1 MFWLAVC
8 VSGLQIIYIWLSIM
22 APKSMPQNHGGA
34 ARDGERT
41 VVKTEFV
48 PLSKL
53 EAQGYDLVDILRLLS
68 PADIREDAAGRLCYR
83 VITVLQIE
91 TAETA

>member
-1 MFWLAVC
+1 
-8 VSGLQIIYIWLSIM
+8 M

-53 EAQGYDLVDILRLLS
+53 EAQGYDIVDILRILS
-68 PADIREDAAGRLCYR
+68 PADTRKDAAGMRLCCR
-83 VITVLQIE
+83 VTTVLQIE

>member
-1 MFWLAVC
+1 
-8 VSGLQIIYIWLSIM
+8 M

-53 EAQGYDLVDILRLLS
+53 EAHGYDVADILRNAS
-68 PADIREDAAGRLCYR
+68 PADIREDVAGRLCYR
-83 VITVLQIE
+83 VITVLQTE
-91 TAETA
+91 TA